1 MDWRVLGIAC
11 ALGSAAS
18 WAIGTI
24 LYKAFVKD
32 VSASALTLV
41 KGVLSLAM
49 LAAALVVVGTS
60 GAMTW
65 EAAGLLALSGVL
77 GIALGD
83 VFFFKALQHLSAHLL
98 ILLTLT
104 GQIFT
109 VLLALGFLG
118 ETISAT
124 VGLGISLTIAGLCLS
139 LWEPKDSHEP
149 RTSGR
154 GLIFGLL
161 AMLCMSVGVIVTKSG
176 IERVGALEATTLRMV
191 SGVVAIAVWGA
202 ISGQMAGWLKPFRQ
216 PRLIGQVLLA
226 VAVTALGGFWLSH
239 IAIKHLDVSVA
250 NTLNSSEPLFALP
263 LAAFLL
269 REKVR
274 WNAIV
279 GALVAVGGIVLIT
292 LG

>member
-1 MDWRVLGIAC
+1 MDWHLVGIVC

-24 LYKAFVKD
+24 LYKSFVRD

-41 KGVLSLAM
+41 KGALSLAM
-49 LAAALVVVGTS
+49 LGAALVVVGTS

-65 EAAGLLALSGVL
+65 QAAGLLALSGVL

-98 ILLTLT
+98 ILLTLV
-104 GQIFT
+104 GQVFT

-118 ETISAT
+118 ESISSV
-124 VGLGISLTIAGLCLS
+124 VGVGIGLTIGGLCLS
-139 LWEPKDSHEP
+139 LWEPKASDEP
-149 RTSGR
+149 RTTGR

-161 AMLCMSVGVIVTKSG
+161 AMLCMSVGVIVTKRG
-176 IERVGALEATTLRMV
+176 IEHVGALEATTLRMV
-191 SGVVAIAVWGA
+191 AGVAAIAAWGTF
-202 ISGQMAGWLKPFRQ
+202 SGQLGAWIEPFRR

-239 IAIKHLDVSVA
+239 IAIKHLDVAIA
-250 NTLNSSEPLFALP
+250 NTLNSAEPLFALP
-263 LAAFLL
+263 LAMLLL

-274 WNAIV
+274 WNAV
-279 GALVAVGGIVLIT
+279 AGALVAVGGIVLIT